1 MHLDIVFQAHQSQL
15 TVWCPIR
22 AAKLHIRGCNMQLEK
37 VRVHFLDF
45 LHSLRDLDAMNSPE
59 AVASNEIYRLGLSC
73 DNMLWYKTRLMILTC

>member
-1 MHLDIVFQAHQSQL
+1 
-15 TVWCPIR
+15 
-22 AAKLHIRGCNMQLEK
+22 MQLEK